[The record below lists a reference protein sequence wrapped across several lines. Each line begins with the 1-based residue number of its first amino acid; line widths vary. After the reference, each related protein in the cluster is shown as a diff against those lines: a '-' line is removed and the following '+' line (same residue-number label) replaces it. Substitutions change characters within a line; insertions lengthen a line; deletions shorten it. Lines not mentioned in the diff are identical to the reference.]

1 MKTLT
6 GFMVICMLV
15 MGLAFLADPPSAD
28 ARFRGGAAEAGT
40 GQGPNFIDANNDGV
54 CDWAQSR
61 QAWDEATKGQY
72 GAWVDANG
80 DGVCDNYAT
89 RPQDGTGL
97 GYRGGR

>member
-1 MKTLT
+1 MKMPT
-6 GFMVICMLV
+6 GITIFYLLLL
-15 MGLAFLADPPSAD
+15 GAALLLPLSPAE
-28 ARFRGGAAEAGT
+28 ARFRGGSDQAGAE
-40 GQGPNFIDANNDGV
+40 GPNFVDSNNDGV

-61 QAWDEATKGQY
+61 QAWEETTRGQY

-80 DGVCDNYAT
+80 DGICDNYAN